1 MSRQPAAPIRTI
13 IAVAHDIGGAQAIS
27 PVISK
32 LRRKADLRVI
42 PVAGG
47 FAQKVFA
54 RFLPENTSTDWP
66 ESKIDD
72 FLDKNRA
79 DLLLSATSW
88 KSALEQGFRNCA
100 RLRSIPSVVVID
112 FWSNYRL
119 RWQYAG
125 YRFEDSP
132 DRVCVMDGQTA
143 EAMKQE
149 GYPRTQI
156 YVTGH
161 PHLERCYQREDR
173 HRPASVAKQEIRV
186 LFLTISLAALGLK
199 EDPAVQIQ
207 IICEALAR
215 WQAKIK
221 QPVSLA
227 IRQHP
232 HETPQPDLI
241 ERIREFTPPGITV
254 RLDDRAK
261 PILGRLKKND
271 LVLGYITMGLFEA
284 RTLGK
289 QAIAIQLGDHPPEL
303 VQAMTVAGI
312 PLLPLDS
319 DRIADWL
326 CHMRREELNHT
337 VNTHQ
342 GAAAVIA
349 GLCLNLA
356 REDANRHPRSPKSHA
371 ETQSRKER
379 TG

>member
-1 MSRQPAAPIRTI
+1 MRTI

-32 LRRKADLRVI
+32 LRRRADLRVI

-54 RFLPENTSTDWP
+54 RFLPENALTDWSGS
-66 ESKIDD
+66 EIDD
-72 FLDKNRA
+72 FIDRNRA

-119 RWQYAG
+119 RWQHAAYG
-125 YRFEDSP
+125 FENSP
-132 DRVCVMDGQTA
+132 DRVCVMDKQTA
-143 EAMKQE
+143 EAMIQE
-149 GYPRTQI
+149 GYPRTLI

-161 PHLERCYQREDR
+161 PHLERCYQRQDR
-173 HRPASVAKQEIRV
+173 LRSASVAKREV
-186 LFLTISLAALGLK
+186 AALFLTISLAALGLK

-207 IICEALAR
+207 IICKALGQ
-215 WQAKIK
+215 WYAKTS
-221 QPVSLA
+221 QPVSLT

-232 HETPQPDLI
+232 HESPQPDFL

-254 RLDDRAK
+254 RLDDRTK
-261 PILGRLKKND
+261 GILGRLKKND
-271 LVLGYITMGLFEA
+271 LILGYITMGLFEA
-284 RTLGK
+284 RSLGK
-289 QAIAIQLGDHPPEL
+289 QAIAIKLGDHPPEL
-303 VQAMTVAGI
+303 VQAMTLAGI

-337 VNTHQ
+337 TNTHQ
-342 GAAAVIA
+342 GAAAAIA
-349 GLCLNLA
+349 ELCRNLV
-356 REDANRHPRSPKSHA
+356 REGTNRYPRSPKSHA
-371 ETQSRKER
+371 EQTSPHFPL
-379 TG
+379 

>member
-1 MSRQPAAPIRTI
+1 MRNI

-32 LRRKADLRVI
+32 LRRRADLRVI

-54 RFLPENTSTDWP
+54 RFLPENALTDWSGS
-66 ESKIDD
+66 EIDD
-72 FLDKNRA
+72 FIDRNRA

-88 KSALEQGFRNCA
+88 KSALEQGFRNHA
-100 RLRSIPSVVVID
+100 RLRGIPSVVVID

-119 RWQYAG
+119 RWQHAT

-143 EAMKQE
+143 EAMNRE
-149 GYPRTQI
+149 GYPMTQI

-173 HRPASVAKQEIRV
+173 HRPASLAKQEIGV
-186 LFLTISLAALGLK
+186 LFLTISLEALGLK
-199 EDPAVQIQ
+199 EDPAVQIR
-207 IICEALAR
+207 IICKALAR
-215 WQAKIK
+215 WQARLGR
-221 QPVSLA
+221 PVSLT

-232 HETPQPDLI
+232 HETPQPGLI
-241 ERIREFTPPGITV
+241 ERIREFTPPTITV
-254 RLDDRAK
+254 RLDDRTK
-261 PILGRLKKND
+261 PILASLKEND

-284 RTLGK
+284 RSLGK
-289 QAIAIQLGDHPPEL
+289 QAIAIKLGDHPPEL

-319 DRIADWL
+319 DHIADWL
-326 CHMRREELNHT
+326 CHQHRDQRNHS
-337 VNTHQ
+337 VATHQ
-342 GAAAVIA
+342 GAAAAIA
-349 GLCLNLA
+349 GLCCDLV
-356 REDANRHPRSPKSHA
+356 REDGHRGRPRSHA
-371 ETQSRKER
+371 KPPSRKER
-379 TG
+379 AA